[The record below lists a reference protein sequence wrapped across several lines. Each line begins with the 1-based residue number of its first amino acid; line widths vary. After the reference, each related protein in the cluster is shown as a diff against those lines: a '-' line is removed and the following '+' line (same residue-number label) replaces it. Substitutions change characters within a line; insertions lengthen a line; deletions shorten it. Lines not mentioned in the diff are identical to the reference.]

1 MILLLMMQVTD
12 VDIRFRVDES
22 LVLQIETPVVDLGM
36 IDPISKEMERSS
48 AIMLTVFA
56 NTDWELVVKPSDDFI
71 SQNGDVIPI
80 NRLSLRVNGEDYV
93 KMDRDG
99 VPLLKGGTTPEEGMP
114 VNIDLKLKLLWG
126 DVAGSYST
134 TLTFTL
140 MRL

>member
-1 MILLLMMQVTD
+1 MMQVTD

-36 IDPISKEMERSS
+36 IDPISKEMERRS

-93 KMDRDG
+93 NMERDG
-99 VPLLKGGTTPEEGMP
+99 VPLLKGGTTPKDGMP
-114 VNIDLKLKLLWG
+114 VNIDLKLKLTWD

>member
-1 MILLLMMQVTD
+1 MLLLLIMQVTD
-12 VDIRFRVDES
+12 VDVRFRVDES

-36 IDPISKEMERSS
+36 IDPISKEMERRS
-48 AIMLTVFA
+48 AIILTVFA

-93 KMDRDG
+93 MMERDG
-99 VPLLKGGTTPEEGMP
+99 VPLLKGGTTPEDGMP
-114 VNIDLKLKLLWG
+114 VNIDLKLKLTWD

>member
-1 MILLLMMQVTD
+1 MMQVTD

-36 IDPISKEMERSS
+36 IDPISKEMERRS

-80 NRLSLRVNGEDYV
+80 NRLSLRLNGEDYV
-93 KMDRDG
+93 NMERDG
-99 VPLLKGGTTPEEGMP
+99 VPLLKGGTTPKDGMP
-114 VNIDLKLKLLWG
+114 VNIDLKLKLTWD

>member
-22 LVLQIETPVVDLGM
+22 LVLQIETPVVDLGI
-36 IDPISKEMERSS
+36 IDPISKEMERRS

-80 NRLSLRVNGEDYV
+80 NRLSLRLNGEDYV
-93 KMDRDG
+93 NMERDG
-99 VPLLKGGTTPEEGMP
+99 VPLLKGGTTPEDGMP
-114 VNIDLKLKLLWG
+114 VNIDLKLKLTWD